1 MNARDQI
8 AAATRAVD
16 AGFLNAQACGGDSSH
31 EAAVELARRDLLAD
45 CPGVPSL
52 AWVADLDWDDRTAF
66 LNELSDALGAAFTFR
81 DFASADRV
89 LSTWWL
95 IAMGER
101 AQESAPGPDIDGSPG
116 DLFDPVDPAG
126 GAS

>member
-1 MNARDQI
+1 VNARDQI
-8 AAATRAVD
+8 AAATQAVD
-16 AGFLNAQACGGDSSH
+16 AGFLTAQACGGDSSH
-31 EAAVELARRDLLAD
+31 EAAVELARRDLLKD

-52 AWVADLDWDDRTAF
+52 AWAADLDRADQVAF
-66 LNELSDALGAAFTFR
+66 LKEFGRAMWPALKGEGVAEM
-81 DFASADRV
+81 DSV

-116 DLFDPVDPAG
+116 DLFDPADPAG
-126 GAS
+126 GA